1 MLYKYCK
8 TDGFDILNNCRLRF
22 KRFEDFNDPF
32 ELVFGIDED
41 TAPSNIKKE
50 YEEKPNIIKIWADT
64 LDDQNISYD
73 KTSPEDILEK
83 FIKFQIEDF
92 KRVIKEIWE
101 DWNETMGIV
110 CFSES
115 PDVIQMWAHYT
126 ENHKGIV
133 VGIEESELVED
144 IEHLH
149 THTVCYRDEMVLFPF
164 TGIPERLDQYVIK
177 YIPEVVRRK
186 QSNWSYEKEIRIYT
200 DLDEK
205 DIDGNY
211 YLKKI
216 PASSIKEIY
225 LGLRSDETTKLI
237 AECIKK
243 MEEYKHLKIYKMGK
257 HESAYKLKPQEIFI

>member
-8 TDGFDILNNCRLRF
+8 TDGFDILKNCRLRLN
-22 KRFEDFNDPF
+22 RIENFNDPF

-50 YEEKPNIIKIWADT
+50 YEENPNIINAWAHT
-64 LDDQNISYD
+64 LDEQNISCD
-73 KTSPEDILEK
+73 KTSPEDVLEK
-83 FIKFQIEDF
+83 FIKFQIKDF
-92 KRVIKEIWE
+92 NRVTKILWE
-101 DWNETMGIV
+101 HWNEKMGIV

-115 PDVIQMWAHYT
+115 SDVIQMWAHYT

-133 VGIEESELVED
+133 VGIEESEFVKDKEALV
-144 IEHLH
+144 
-149 THTVCYRDEMVLFPF
+149 TVCYRDKMVLFPV
-164 TGIPERLDQYVIK
+164 TGTPERLDQYAAK
-177 YIPEVVRRK
+177 YIPEVVGRK
-186 QSNWSYEKEIRIYT
+186 ESNWSYEKEIRIYT
-200 DLDEK
+200 NLDEK

-237 AECIKK
+237 AECIRQR
-243 MEEYKHLKIYKMGK
+243 EEYKHLKIYKMGK